1 MNFSITESPNS
12 YAEVKLEK
20 SESII
25 TEKGSFI
32 FSDGE
37 FISENKLELTSYK
50 NILAKIG
57 GKSLSYV
64 TYKAKESLSL
74 VLGTRDNSELTLIE
88 ISKNNPILIKADA
101 HFART
106 SDVGIKLL
114 DTKITEIFD
123 SGFWMNVFGD
133 GYLILKGY
141 GKILRMEIN
150 NDKPLLIEDASLIA
164 MEEKIDF
171 NTVDIKISD
180 ELKEYLKSG
189 VEAPYSIKGN
199 GVIWLQTKGRYS
211 IQE

>member
-1 MNFSITESPNS
+1 MEINITDYPNS
-12 YAEVKLEK
+12 YVEVKLEK
-20 SESII
+20 DESII
-25 TEKGSFI
+25 AEKGSFI

-37 FISENKLELTSYK
+37 FISENKIELSSYK
-50 NILAKIG
+50 NILAKLG

-64 TYKAKESLSL
+64 NYKSKESLSL

-106 SDVGIKLL
+106 SDVWIKLL

-123 SGFWMNVFGD
+123 SGFWMNVYG
-133 GYLILKGY
+133 GGILILKGY
-141 GKILRMEIN
+141 GKILRMNID
-150 NDKPLLIEDASLIA
+150 NDKPLHIEDASLIA

-199 GVIWLQTKGRYS
+199 GVIWLKTKGKYT

>member
-1 MNFSITESPNS
+1 LEINITDYPNS

-20 SESII
+20 DESIVA
-25 TEKGSFI
+25 EKGSFI

-37 FISENKLELTSYK
+37 FNSKNKLELSSYK
-50 NILAKIG
+50 NIIAKLG

-64 TYKAKESLSL
+64 AYKAKENLSL

-88 ISKNNPILIKADA
+88 ISQNNPILIKADA

-123 SGFWMNVFGD
+123 SGFWMNVFGN

-141 GKILRMEIN
+141 GKILRMVID

-199 GVIWLQTKGRYS
+199 GVIWLQTKGKYS